1 MPLPAAPA
9 AAVGDSL
16 RRRAARL
23 TVANWAV
30 SQVSARDSEPP
41 PLPLP
46 LPPDIAAR
54 PARASTEGRVPRGED
69 AGSLGELLDTADV
82 GLPLRT
88 GLLVGE
94 AKMFSTSAP
103 LASCTVMAS

>member
-1 MPLPAAPA
+1 M
-9 AAVGDSL
+9 
-16 RRRAARL
+16 
-23 TVANWAV
+23 ANWAV
-30 SQVSARDSEPP
+30 SQVSARDNEPP
-41 PLPLP
+41 PLPLPLPLP

-82 GLPLRT
+82 GLLLRT

-103 LASCTVMAS
+103 LASCTAMAS